1 MNATRAVVLTTT
13 LLAAVSVLS
22 SGMAAQEKKP
32 APVGTSGSDTP
43 AKAEAKKP
51 ALTGRVLFDG
61 ERPEPPAL
69 PSTPA
74 QTTGCCPGDKAVNVI
89 DPTLVI
95 DAKTKALA
103 NVLVIVDV
111 PGAKLE
117 KPTTPFVLDQHFCV
131 FEPHCLIVPAG
142 ATVVLKNSDTV
153 SHNVH
158 VYSARND
165 GSNNTIAPGAQ
176 AEVSFARADKIKIGC
191 DYHPWMSSMLFVVDT
206 PYSALTKSD
215 GSFEITGLPPGTYK
229 AKLWHET
236 LGRAEAEVVV
246 KDDGTS
252 APLEIKMAP
261 RKKKD

>member
-1 MNATRAVVLTTT
+1 MNVAHASIVMA
-13 LLAAVSVLS
+13 LALAPMTP
-22 SGMAAQEKKP
+22 GTAQEKKP
-32 APVGTSGSDTP
+32 APVGTSGADTS
-43 AKAEAKKP
+43 AQAEPKKP
-51 ALTGRVLFDG
+51 ALTGHVLFDG

-69 PSTPA
+69 PSSA
-74 QTTGCCPGDKAVNVI
+74 DQTKGCCPGDKAVNVT

-95 DAKTKALA
+95 DAKTHGLA
-103 NVLVIVDV
+103 NVLVTVDV

-131 FEPHCLIVPAG
+131 FEPHCLVVPAG

-165 GSNNTIAPGAQ
+165 ASNNTIAPGAQ

-206 PYSALTKSD
+206 PYSALTATD
-215 GSFEITGLPPGTYK
+215 GSFRIEGLPPGTYK
-229 AKLWHET
+229 AKLWHEV
-236 LGRAEAEVVV
+236 LGRSDCEVTV
-246 KDDGTS
+246 KDDGT
-252 APLEIKMAP
+252 ATPLEIKMAP
-261 RKKKD
+261 RKKKA